1 MVVYINIHFEEKTMT
16 AAEKA
21 DAAAQTDNGRKR
33 TVDLL
38 ARAERQELLAA
49 WDALAEK
56 PAAQPV
62 RGPETGLV
70 MVRGRIGGGGDA
82 FNLGE
87 ATVSRATIRLS
98 TGEIGHG
105 QLLGTDKQRAR
116 LAAIFDALF
125 QREADRPAVEA
136 LHRAIASR
144 IEAEDRRTAE
154 ETAATRVDFF
164 TMVRG
169 DD

>member
-1 MVVYINIHFEEKTMT
+1 MMDAKLKQESPPEPTRK
-16 AAEKA
+16 KA
-21 DAAAQTDNGRKR
+21 MG
-33 TVDLL
+33 LL
-38 ARAERQELLAA
+38 ARATLDELDAA
-49 WDALAEK
+49 WEALADK
-56 PAAQPV
+56 PEVHPV

-70 MVRGRIGGGGDA
+70 MVRGRIGGGGDP

-105 QLLGTDKQRAR
+105 QMLGTDRQRAR
-116 LAAIFDALF
+116 LAAIFDALS
-125 QREADRPAVEA
+125 QRAGNKADVES
-136 LHRAIASR
+136 LLRR
-144 IEAEDRRTAE
+144 VAERLAQEERRNAE

>member
-1 MVVYINIHFEEKTMT
+1 MM
-16 AAEKA
+16 
-21 DAAAQTDNGRKR
+21 DAKLKQESPPDPARKNAMG
-33 TVDLL
+33 LL
-38 ARAERQELLAA
+38 ARATLDELDAA
-49 WDALAEK
+49 WEALADK
-56 PAAQPV
+56 PEVHPV

-70 MVRGRIGGGGDA
+70 MVRGRIGGGGDP

-105 QLLGTDKQRAR
+105 QLLGTDKERAR
-116 LAAIFDALF
+116 LAAIFDALS
-125 QREADRPAVEA
+125 QRDGNRAEVEA
-136 LHRAIASR
+136 LLGRV
-144 IEAEDRRTAE
+144 AERLSKEERRKAE

>member
-1 MVVYINIHFEEKTMT
+1 MDAKLKQESPPDPARK
-16 AAEKA
+16 KA
-21 DAAAQTDNGRKR
+21 MG
-33 TVDLL
+33 LL
-38 ARAERQELLAA
+38 ARATLDELTAA
-49 WDALAEK
+49 WEALADK
-56 PAAQPV
+56 PEVHPV

-70 MVRGRIGGGGDA
+70 MVRGRIGGSGDP

-105 QLLGTDKQRAR
+105 QMLGTDRQRAR
-116 LAAIFDALF
+116 LAAIFDALS
-125 QREADRPAVEA
+125 QRDGDKVGVEA
-136 LHRAIASR
+136 LLGCV
-144 IEAEDRRTAE
+144 AERLAQEERRKAE